1 MFRSLSGKGLSNLS
15 LKWPNDLLVGQQ
27 KLAGILVERGPWHQA
42 GLNSLIIGIGLNV
55 NGSASDFPNEIKE
68 KVTTLQS
75 RNWNLFFSKGTAQ
88 RDPRQSSISHE

>member
-1 MFRSLSGKGLSNLS
+1 MKTGFIFGPFGVAWHCLEAYSGEGLSNLS

-55 NGSASDFPNEIKE
+55 NGSASDFPTKSKIK
-68 KVTTLQS
+68 
-75 RNWNLFFSKGTAQ
+75 
-88 RDPRQSSISHE
+88 

>member
-1 MFRSLSGKGLSNLS
+1 M
-15 LKWPNDLLVGQQ
+15 GQQ

-55 NGSASDFPNEIKE
+55 NGSASDYPNELKD
-68 KVTTLQS
+68 KVTTLQAETGI
-75 RNWNLFFSKGTAQ
+75 FFSKGTSQ